1 MYASPCS
8 ETPYPVASSDWS
20 DVSLHVGPRRR
31 VVWLGV
37 CCRRQTPDASG
48 GGLRWIA
55 NVNPEDPE
63 RVLFRSGSFRRSRPT
78 SSTGSGSRRRPPDE
92 RSRRTPRPTGS
103 ESIGSAPSTRPCPW
117 SGEGDFQPGPGYIAL
132 GAGAGAQQIEVR
144 ESTEQAMHRPRLQA
158 QLVGDFG
165 KGQTRSRGGDGFEN
179 PDVSAQWTV
188 VSPGMWS
195 ADTRGESDRQCRSRP
210 RVMPEA
216 NPGSEGG
223 FRPGARGAARL
234 RAAPPPPAQA
244 DDSAGHV
251 RESVRPAS
259 PRRFN
264 ALTIRSGVIG
274 ISNTRTPMASAT
286 ALAMAGATG
295 VIAGSPMPLAP

>member
-1 MYASPCS
+1 
-8 ETPYPVASSDWS
+8 
-20 DVSLHVGPRRR
+20 
-31 VVWLGV
+31 
-37 CCRRQTPDASG
+37 
-48 GGLRWIA
+48 
-55 NVNPEDPE
+55 
-63 RVLFRSGSFRRSRPT
+63 
-78 SSTGSGSRRRPPDE
+78 
-92 RSRRTPRPTGS
+92 
-103 ESIGSAPSTRPCPW
+103 
-117 SGEGDFQPGPGYIAL
+117 
-132 GAGAGAQQIEVR
+132 
-144 ESTEQAMHRPRLQA
+144 MHRPRLQA

-165 KGQTRSRGGDGFEN
+165 KGQARSRGGDGFEN

-223 FRPGARGAARL
+223 FRLMTAPVMTVAGSGGADRRSLRHRQSRRPRSGAVRTAGGPHRRRRLGDRTPPG
-234 RAAPPPPAQA
+234 
-244 DDSAGHV
+244 DDAGHV

-259 PRRFN
+259 PCRFN

>member
-1 MYASPCS
+1 MQAG
-8 ETPYPVASSDWS
+8 
-20 DVSLHVGPRRR
+20 GPI
-31 VVWLGV
+31 
-37 CCRRQTPDASG
+37 P
-48 GGLRWIA
+48 
-55 NVNPEDPE
+55 
-63 RVLFRSGSFRRSRPT
+63 RPLD
-78 SSTGSGSRRRPPDE
+78 PDE

-117 SGEGDFQPGPGYIAL
+117 SGEGDFQPGPGHIAL

-165 KGQTRSRGGDGFEN
+165 KGQARSRGGGGFEN

-223 FRPGARGAARL
+223 FRLMTAPVMTVAGSGEAGRRSLRHRQSRRPRSGAVRTAGGPPTAGAGSETALPLVTTPVMSVNRSGRL
-234 RAAPPPPAQA
+234 RR
-244 DDSAGHV
+244 V
-251 RESVRPAS
+251 AS
-259 PRRFN
+259 
-264 ALTIRSGVIG
+264 
-274 ISNTRTPMASAT
+274 TP
-286 ALAMAGATG
+286 
-295 VIAGSPMPLAP
+295 